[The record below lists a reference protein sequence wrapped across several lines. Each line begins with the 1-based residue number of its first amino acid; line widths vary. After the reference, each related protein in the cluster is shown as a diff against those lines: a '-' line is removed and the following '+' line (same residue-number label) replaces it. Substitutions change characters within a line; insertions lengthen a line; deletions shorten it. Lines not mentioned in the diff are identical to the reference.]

1 MDFIVSWFQSFLSVI
16 KTFEIKDVID
26 IVCVTFIIYALIKFV
41 KDTKAVQLLKGA
53 AILIGIYFVSSFLNL
68 TMFSAI
74 LRTFMEF
81 GVLILIIIFQPEIRN
96 VLEKIGRSKI
106 SRYFGFSNQDEAEK
120 LYEET
125 KRCVNAVVSISKNFS
140 KKKVGALIVFERQT
154 KLGDIINTGTI
165 VDAEASVPLLG
176 NMFFNKAPLH
186 DGAVIIR
193 NGRVYAAGCILPLTR
208 RNQDVDVNL
217 GTRHRAAIGM
227 SEDSD
232 AVVVVVSEETGGISV
247 AYKGRLRLMDDSDE
261 LYRRLEKLVIP
272 EYTRAKND
280 FVDYIPIFSSIRKDK
295 KGTNGKEKKEKEK
308 DS

>member
-106 SRYFGFSNQDEAEK
+106 SRYFGISNQDEAEK

-125 KRCVNAVVSISKNFS
+125 KRCVNAVVSVSKSFS
-140 KKKVGALIVFERQT
+140 NKKSLSSDSFFLLYLRF
-154 KLGDIINTGTI
+154 L
-165 VDAEASVPLLG
+165 SVST
-176 NMFFNKAPLH
+176 
-186 DGAVIIR
+186 
-193 NGRVYAAGCILPLTR
+193 LP
-208 RNQDVDVNL
+208 
-217 GTRHRAAIGM
+217 
-227 SEDSD
+227 
-232 AVVVVVSEETGGISV
+232 
-247 AYKGRLRLMDDSDE
+247 
-261 LYRRLEKLVIP
+261 
-272 EYTRAKND
+272 
-280 FVDYIPIFSSIRKDK
+280 
-295 KGTNGKEKKEKEK
+295 
-308 DS
+308 